1 MFICGVVNYS
11 GILKPEWG
19 EDGVYLNA
27 RVDKQSLSNIVA
39 G

>member
-1 MFICGVVNYS
+1 MFICGVNYS

-27 RVDKQSLSNIVA
+27 RVDKQSLHIVA